1 MYVYRVAA
9 ERRMANGEM
18 KTKKRAK
25 QRGEAQKPKQKCVKN
40 NGEKCVR
47 VERERERA

>member
-1 MYVYRVAA
+1 
-9 ERRMANGEM
+9 MANGEM

-47 VERERERA
+47 VERERERERA